1 MISLVWGAV
10 AGSALLL
17 GALVSL
23 LLPVEKKTIGWIMA
37 FGTGVLIGAAV
48 LELLQDSVS
57 LGGIRAAI
65 TGALTGA
72 LLFTVADILIHK
84 KGGGKRKQSGK
95 NPPTHS
101 GLAIF
106 IGTVIDAIPES
117 IIIGTGLVKG
127 SGVSFVMVI
136 AVFISNFPEGLSST
150 AGLLKDGYSKTKI
163 LLLWLVVLLL
173 AALSSFFGY
182 SFLEDSKNETISFI
196 SAFAAG
202 GIMAMV
208 SSTMMPEAF
217 EEGGPIVGL
226 ITTTGLLTALVLHH
240 LS

>member
-23 LLPVEKKTIGWIMA
+23 LLPVQKKTIGWIMA

-65 TGALTGA
+65 TGALAGA
-72 LLFTVADILIHK
+72 LLYTVADILIHK

-127 SGVSFVMVI
+127 GGVSFVMVI

-163 LLLWLVVLLL
+163 LLLWIIVLLL